1 MTFLDFEVLK
11 ARVLLRMHF
20 KSFDSHQ
27 DVMLELDVVNESLS
41 MWQKVASTSH
51 FCTFWRHQL
60 TIKIS

>member
-1 MTFLDFEVLK
+1 MTFLDFDVLK

-41 MWQKVASTSH
+41 KWQKIAST
-51 FCTFWRHQL
+51 R
-60 TIKIS
+60 